1 MAHDGDAD
9 RAIFV
14 DERGQVHWG
23 DKSFAL
29 IVEHFLRNN
38 PGEEIVTPVSSSQMI
53 EIIALRNGGK
63 VIWTPVGSP
72 YVSRTMINK
81 DAKLGGE
88 ENGGI
93 FYGPHIPVRDGAMA
107 TALML
112 EIMAA
117 KIETTDGLK
126 IWQKDGSW
134 ILVRPSGTE
143 PLYRIF
149 AEAETQEKVEALA
162 LRYKKL
168 ITRIIKNIRR
178 K

>member
-1 MAHDGDAD
+1 M
-9 RAIFV
+9 
-14 DERGQVHWG
+14 
-23 DKSFAL
+23 
-29 IVEHFLRNN
+29 
-38 PGEEIVTPVSSSQMI
+38 
-53 EIIALRNGGK
+53 
-63 VIWTPVGSP
+63 GSP
-72 YVSRTMINK
+72 YVSRTMIDK

-112 EIMAA
+112 EIMAFSGEKLSQLIEKLPRYFNIKDKVPCPVNLKSKILKKLESNVKAA

-149 AEAETQEKVEALA
+149 AEADTQEKVEALA

>member
-1 MAHDGDAD
+1 MPAAST
-9 RAIFV
+9 
-14 DERGQVHWG
+14 RGRG
-23 DKSFAL
+23 
-29 IVEHFLRNN
+29 R
-38 PGEEIVTPVSSSQMI
+38 PT
-53 EIIALRNGGK
+53 
-63 VIWTPVGSP
+63 SP
-72 YVSRTMINK
+72 CQPPHRLL
-81 DAKLGGE
+81 LG
-88 ENGGI
+88 
-93 FYGPHIPVRDGAMA
+93 MA

-112 EIMAA
+112 EIMAFSGEKLSQLIEKLPRYFNIKDKVPCPVNLKSKILKKLESNVKAA

-149 AEAETQEKVEALA
+149 AEADTQEKVEALA

>member
-1 MAHDGDAD
+1 
-9 RAIFV
+9 
-14 DERGQVHWG
+14 
-23 DKSFAL
+23 
-29 IVEHFLRNN
+29 
-38 PGEEIVTPVSSSQMI
+38 
-53 EIIALRNGGK
+53 
-63 VIWTPVGSP
+63 
-72 YVSRTMINK
+72 MINK
-81 DAKLGGE
+81 NAKLGGE

-112 EIMAA
+112 EIMAFSGEKLSQLIEELTRYFNIKDKVPCPVNLKSKILKKLESNVKAA